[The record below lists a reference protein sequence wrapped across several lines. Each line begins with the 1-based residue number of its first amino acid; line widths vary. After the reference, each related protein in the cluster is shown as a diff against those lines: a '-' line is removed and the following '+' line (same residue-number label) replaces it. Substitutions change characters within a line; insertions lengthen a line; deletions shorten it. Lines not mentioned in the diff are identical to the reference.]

1 MKRFGWNNF
10 FRYLIIVICFLL
22 VGLRILI
29 PKINFDLLSIYLLII
44 AAVLLLFPYINEW
57 ISNIRKLKIGNYEIE
72 IGNAVS
78 KLEKETSNF
87 EESIKDRKKY
97 PELPENFKK
106 LLADASADPR
116 GALLIVAIEIES
128 VIREL
133 AKKNHI
139 NFGST
144 MKLANELS
152 EKKVINEEILPIFK
166 DFWNIRNMVVHGLH
180 ERINENTIY
189 ELTYLG
195 FRILNLLLLSKDKT

>member
-1 MKRFGWNNF
+1 M
-10 FRYLIIVICFLL
+10 
-22 VGLRILI
+22 
-29 PKINFDLLSIYLLII
+29 
-44 AAVLLLFPYINEW
+44 
-57 ISNIRKLKIGNYEIE
+57 
-72 IGNAVS
+72 
-78 KLEKETSNF
+78 
-87 EESIKDRKKY
+87 
-97 PELPENFKK
+97 
-106 LLADASADPR
+106 
-116 GALLIVAIEIES
+116 AIEIES

-180 ERINENTIY
+180 EKINENTIY

>member
-10 FRYLIIVICFLL
+10 FRYVIIVICFLL

-72 IGNAVS
+72 IGSAVN

-106 LLADASADPR
+106 LLADASAEPR

-128 VIREL
+128 VVREL